1 MLWWGPSVMLSL
13 PPWHSP
19 PPSILTLC
27 AQTSL
32 IITPTHPANLHP
44 LTASQSYMWTPRERE
59 GERNRENTPSTH
71 TSAHFLLTHAWNWVL
86 WTTFAVHP
94 SDKEW
99 FSLVVDMHVNVP
111 TAAPVF
117 GSDTHTP
124 LLQKPSDSL
133 WKKTGCIFKKLAL
146 VVTLMCR
153 LRSGGRLINSKVRV
167 IFS

>member
-1 MLWWGPSVMLSL
+1 MLSL

-19 PPSILTLC
+19 PTPYSDIVCPNLPDNYPHPPSQFAPIDSFPKLYVNT
-27 AQTSL
+27 Q
-32 IITPTHPANLHP
+32 
-44 LTASQSYMWTPRERE
+44 RERE
-59 GERNRENTPSTH
+59 GERNKENTPSTH